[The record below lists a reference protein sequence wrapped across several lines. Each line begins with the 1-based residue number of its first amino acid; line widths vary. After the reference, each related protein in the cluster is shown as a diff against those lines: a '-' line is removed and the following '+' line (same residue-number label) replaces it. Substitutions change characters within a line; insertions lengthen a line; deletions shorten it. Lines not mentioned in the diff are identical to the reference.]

1 MPFLMSG
8 KWYNRNMKYTEEQ
21 LNKLYEL
28 MVSALESNNKQNSI
42 KERELIDK
50 LEKEVKEIKNE
61 TR

>member
-42 KERELIDK
+42 LIDK